1 MDLDYMETVLWAFG
15 EIYKQGF
22 VYRSPRVVAYC
33 NRCMTSLSNFE
44 TGLDDSYRDRND
56 MSVVIRFKDM
66 TFSTGQITYSQKE
79 KQAKTDSA
87 VTMKGEGTRVTG
99 KGFRLSIPDEEFVI
113 KDEVEAR
120 LSDVN
125 WASNGSTLPW

>member
-1 MDLDYMETVLWAFG
+1 MRARG
-15 EIYKQGF
+15 H
-22 VYRSPRVVAYC
+22 
-33 NRCMTSLSNFE
+33 
-44 TGLDDSYRDRND
+44 
-56 MSVVIRFKDM
+56 VVIRFKDM